1 MRIKMRIEIRIKY
14 LVFNLNL
21 NKEKLHPILQEQPPH
36 FPNYAY
42 EESDRSK
49 ITVYLILHHIEM
61 DKIKKQTNFLR
72 QDDEV

>member
-1 MRIKMRIEIRIKY
+1 MRIKMQIEIRIKY
-14 LVFNLNL
+14 LVFSLNL

-42 EESDRSK
+42 ESDRSK
-49 ITVYLILHHIEM
+49 ITAYLIPHHIEM